1 MSKILNTFVAEEI
14 SDGGAPPGTDQE
26 DGITASVADWIVE
39 FDVSPYLS
47 EPFREIWQLM
57 QEYHLLLA
65 VVLVGVGYGLGR
77 LLKSIIHKLLDR
89 FRKSTKSELDY
100 EIAHYLTHPIH
111 QTVFTF
117 FLVVALAT
125 LDFPGTLEHFLIKVC
140 ITALLV
146 FWGRAW
152 FRATSVIL
160 QALEAERDRF
170 HLFQP
175 RTVPLYEMG
184 IKLLLFGLFIYLFFI
199 VWGIDATAWV
209 ASAGII
215 GIAVGFAAR
224 DTIAN
229 LISGVS
235 IVADAPYKIGDY
247 IVLDTGERGV
257 VSSLGIRSTRLIT
270 RDDVEVSIPNAVI
283 GSAKIVNESGGP
295 WVRHRVKL
303 PVGVAYDS
311 DVDKVIDTLLDIAAK
326 NERIVEHP
334 EARVRIREFADNS
347 INMDFMGWIRRPADR
362 GLTIHELSLEVI
374 KRFRE
379 EHITIPFPQRD
390 LYLKSVEDK
399 KDSAPPE
406 ETPPEKVSPEKAPPE
421 KEAPPTEA

>member
-1 MSKILNTFVAEEI
+1 VTGKPKTFLAAETPA
-14 SDGGAPPGTDQE
+14 GGTAPITEPEEGV
-26 DGITASVADWIVE
+26 TASVADWIVE

-47 EPFREIWQLM
+47 EPFREIWQYM

-65 VVLVGVGYGLGR
+65 SALMLVGYGLGR
-77 LLKSIIHKLLDR
+77 VLKSLIHTLLDR
-89 FRKSTKSELDY
+89 FRKSIKSELDY
-100 EIAHYLTHPIH
+100 EIAHYLTSPIH

-125 LDFPGTLEHFLIKVC
+125 LDFPGAIEHFLIKVC
-140 ITALLV
+140 ITALLI

-152 FRATSVIL
+152 FRATRVIL

-184 IKLLLFGLFIYLFFI
+184 IKLMLTGLFIYLFFL

-215 GIAVGFAAR
+215 GIAVGFASR
-224 DTIAN
+224 DTLAN

-283 GSAKIVNESGGP
+283 GTAKIINESGGP
-295 WVRHRVKL
+295 YVRHRIRL
-303 PVGVAYDS
+303 PIGVAYDS
-311 DVDKVIDTLLDIAAK
+311 DIDKVIETLMDIAAK
-326 NERIVEHP
+326 NEKVVDEP
-334 EARVRIREFADNS
+334 ASRVRIRGFGDNS
-347 INMDFMGWIRRPADR
+347 INLELLGWIKRPADR
-362 GLTIHELSLEVI
+362 GLTVHDLNHQVI

-379 EHITIPFPQRD
+379 ENITIPFPQRD
-390 LYLKSVEDK
+390 VYVKSVK
-399 KDSAPPE
+399 
-406 ETPPEKVSPEKAPPE
+406 E
-421 KEAPPTEA
+421 KEGEDPPKAIEPGS